1 MEEIKGSLRR
11 FLAESIL
18 FCGNQ
23 FPYGDDVSFLG
34 NGIIDSM
41 NVMEIVYFVEH
52 QFEIKVED
60 EDIVPANFDTIERLA
75 SFITEKKEARFLS

>member
-1 MEEIKGSLRR
+1 MEEIKGSIRH

-18 FCGNQ
+18 FCGNH
-23 FPYGDDVSFLG
+23 FPYADDVSFLE

-60 EDIVPANFDTIERLA
+60 EDIVPDNFDTIERLA
-75 SFITEKKEARFLS
+75 SFIMEKKEARFLS